1 MRSEMDTM
9 KNSLHEAM
17 EAVAWLQRRVCVLEC
32 VLQRSGN
39 VAKGVGDLVTKIQ
52 SASRGWRL
60 RRRLGDWLK
69 AAVRRR
75 VADAAIMATAA
86 AKEAAAEA
94 KKVAE
99 EEAFLAAVRDQSY
112 MEQRVALEK
121 QAGQRRLE
129 AVVALRVAG
138 WQAENAHR
146 MECMHRQRLVERFM
160 MTIQP
165 VSCSR
170 EMRTNMNSEFH
181 ELVEEMDQ
189 DTMLEEMDGSEIEQ
203 WWQGG
208 MKDDDDLDEW

>member
-1 MRSEMDTM
+1 M
-9 KNSLHEAM
+9 
-17 EAVAWLQRRVCVLEC
+17 
-32 VLQRSGN
+32 
-39 VAKGVGDLVTKIQ
+39 
-52 SASRGWRL
+52 
-60 RRRLGDWLK
+60 
-69 AAVRRR
+69 
-75 VADAAIMATAA
+75 MATAA

-99 EEAFLAAVRDQSY
+99 EEAFLDAVRDQSY

-146 MECMHRQRLVERFM
+146 VECMHRQRLVERFM
-160 MTIQP
+160 MAIQP

-170 EMRTNMNSEFH
+170 EMHTRLSSELD
-181 ELVEEMDQ
+181 ELMGEMDQ
-189 DTMLEEMDGSEIEQ
+189 DTMLEEMDDSEIKQ

-208 MKDDDDLDEW
+208 MKER